1 MFERQFAPLALAKL
15 FFENSDLL
23 RTRNSA
29 GIIFLTRKVVR
40 VLAGKWS
47 QKSEYSWE
55 SSKNWKRNQRA
66 YVHLT
71 TWGVGETV
79 SFLELSWRFI
89 DGEEDTIANMY
100 EVLALYSLYFN
111 KKLIILLIQIS
122 KNLWDFFS
130 VF

>member
-1 MFERQFAPLALAKL
+1 M
-15 FFENSDLL
+15 
-23 RTRNSA
+23 
-29 GIIFLTRKVVR
+29 
-40 VLAGKWS
+40 
-47 QKSEYSWE
+47 
-55 SSKNWKRNQRA
+55 
-66 YVHLT
+66 HLT

-122 KNLWDFFS
+122 KNL
-130 VF
+130 